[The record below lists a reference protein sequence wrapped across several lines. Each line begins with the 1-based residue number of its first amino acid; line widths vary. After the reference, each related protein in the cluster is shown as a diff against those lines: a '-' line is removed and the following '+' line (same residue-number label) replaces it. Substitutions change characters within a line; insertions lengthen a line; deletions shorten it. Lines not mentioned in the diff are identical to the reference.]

1 MDRCSAA
8 WIAKARAAPATSLPP
23 SAFVRSPD
31 PADGRRALLEL
42 TESGRE
48 KLAAERR
55 NREGWLIQAIADG
68 LSEPEQ
74 RVLVQAV
81 ELLRRLAES
90 QGTSGT

>member
-1 MDRCSAA
+1 PQSMAQTVGELEADGLISR
-8 WIAKARAAPATSLPP
+8 R
-23 SAFVRSPD
+23 PD

-55 NREGWLIQAIADG
+55 NREGWLIQAITDG

-81 ELLRRLAES
+81 ELLRHLAES
-90 QGTSGT
+90 QGISGT